1 MVECFGWL
9 MYPIQFFLFPG
20 NEVLFYLSSA
30 IGFIGEFSL
39 ALWLLIMGA
48 KEQKPALADG

>member
-1 MVECFGWL
+1 

-20 NEVLFYLSSA
+20 NEVLTYLSSA